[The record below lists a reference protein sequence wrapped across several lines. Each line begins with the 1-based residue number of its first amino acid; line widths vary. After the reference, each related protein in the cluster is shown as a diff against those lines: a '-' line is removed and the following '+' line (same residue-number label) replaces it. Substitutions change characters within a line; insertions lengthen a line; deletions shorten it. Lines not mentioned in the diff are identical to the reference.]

1 MAIQAF
7 QRVLKKKPDD
17 AGLWERL
24 GIAHM
29 KMQRM
34 SSAQKVRVQNVAG
47 WFPRSWMRLVFRS
60 IIATGSQETVSL
72 DAVRCLLGGYEGI

>member
-34 SSAQKVRVQNVAG
+34 SSAQKVRVRMCLPVP
-47 WFPRSWMRLVFRS
+47 WVMCLVFCS
-60 IIATGSQETVSL
+60 MLATGSQETVCM
-72 DAVRCLLGGYEGI
+72 DAVRCLLGGHEGV